1 MTSLPTTD
9 NTAPDTVT
17 PARTDLLGLTF
28 AELVAWLAERGQP
41 AFRAKQLAGW
51 IYTSLV
57 SDFAAM
63 RNLPATLREQL
74 EREANIAGPWVRT
87 EVKAA

>member
-51 IYTSLV
+51 I
-57 SDFAAM
+57 
-63 RNLPATLREQL
+63 
-74 EREANIAGPWVRT
+74 
-87 EVKAA
+87 